1 MLLSRV
7 AGNMYWAG
15 RYLERAEDTARI
27 IRSYSDMIV
36 DLPVSVM
43 SSWEPLLA
51 IAGATEAFD
60 EVSEPADEASIV
72 HFLVAETANPGSVL
86 MCVSQAREN
95 LRSTRE
101 VLPREVWQTLND
113 LFLFAESHRHEGV
126 GRRSR
131 GRFLERVV
139 GESRRIDGMVM
150 ATMNRDAA
158 YEFLA
163 VGQSLERADMTT
175 RVLGVHAA
183 GLMAAGEDTK
193 THVDVQWMSV
203 LSSLSALHM
212 YHRSTRSPVAGPDV
226 VSFLLGDPAFPRS
239 VSSCLTRLTHRLER
253 LPRANAVLPA
263 VRAVEAEVA
272 RVDPADTDGKTLDHA
287 MDGLQLALG
296 EVHERIVATY
306 LLAPVTA

>member
-7 AGNMYWAG
+7 AGNVYWAG

-27 IRSYSDMIV
+27 IRSYSDTIV
-36 DLPVSVM
+36 DLPISVT

-60 EVSEPADEASIV
+60 EVADQPDEANIV
-72 HFLVAETANPGSVL
+72 HFLVAETANSGSVL
-86 MCVSQAREN
+86 MSVAQAREN

-113 LFLFAESHRHEGV
+113 LYLYAESHRHDGV

-131 GRFLERVV
+131 GRFLERIVA
-139 GESRRIDGMVM
+139 ECRRIDGMVM

-163 VGQSLERADMTT
+163 VGQALERADMTT

-183 GLMAAGEDTK
+183 GLMTAGDGSQ

-203 LSSLSALHM
+203 LSSLSALQM
-212 YHRSTRSPVAGPDV
+212 YHRSTRSPVSGPDV
-226 VSFLLGDPAFPRS
+226 VAFLLWDPTFPRS
-239 VSSCLTRLTHRLER
+239 VAACLTRLVHRLER
-253 LPRANAVLPA
+253 LPRADEVLPA
-263 VRAVEAEVA
+263 VRAVEADVA

-287 MDGLQLALG
+287 MDSLQRALD
-296 EVHERIVATY
+296 EVHDRITATY
-306 LLAPVTA
+306 LLVANAG